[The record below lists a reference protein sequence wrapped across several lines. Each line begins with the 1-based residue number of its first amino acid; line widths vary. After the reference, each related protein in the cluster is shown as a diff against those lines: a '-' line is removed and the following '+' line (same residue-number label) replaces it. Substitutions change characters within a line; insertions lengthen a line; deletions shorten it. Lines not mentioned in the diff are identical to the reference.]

1 MTTKNSTR
9 KRTPGSRT
17 KPAKR
22 RTKTSRSRKAARKP
36 TTQARRKPAVSQTKH
51 PSPPASRTPISSITA
66 EQQIVGAVF
75 LGKVINYYS
84 HLKVAI
90 LVLEAPLAVGDTI
103 RVKGHTTDLTQR
115 IDSLQV
121 AYQSVQSA
129 SAGEGVGL
137 KLADR
142 VRTGDAVFKI

>member
-1 MTTKNSTR
+1 MTTKSSTR

-17 KPAKR
+17 KPSS
-22 RTKTSRSRKAARKP
+22 SRSRRAGKRPGKAPARKAARKP
-36 TTQARRKPAVSQTKH
+36 SLPARRTPVS
-51 PSPPASRTPISSITA
+51 RITP

-84 HLKVAI
+84 HLRVAI

-103 RVKGHTTDLTQR
+103 RIKGHTTDLTQR

-129 SAGEGVGL
+129 SAGEGIGL
-137 KLADR
+137 KLADK
-142 VRTGDAVFKI
+142 VRAGDAVFKI